1 MYNGNEIFL
10 KMFVSLLNRSM
21 KAKLAHSKLKYA
33 QNGSSKLI
41 DKENEQVGGLNCVP
55 EESDECGSHSEGEEL
70 SRLCYNIPSS

>member
-1 MYNGNEIFL
+1 
-10 KMFVSLLNRSM
+10 M